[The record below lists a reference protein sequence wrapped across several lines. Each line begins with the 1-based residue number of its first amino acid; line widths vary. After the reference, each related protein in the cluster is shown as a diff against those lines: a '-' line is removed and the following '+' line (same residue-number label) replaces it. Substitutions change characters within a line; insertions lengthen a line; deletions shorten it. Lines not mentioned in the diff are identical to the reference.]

1 MIPASPTALLRLHH
15 IGFVVANIAESAPG
29 FLRSMGGSWDERVFV
44 DPGQKVKVTFLR
56 ITAGDVWIELVE
68 PNAEDA
74 PVNKFL
80 RERGPGLHHLCY
92 EVNRLEE
99 ALAELRSK
107 GGLMA
112 KPPKPA
118 VAFEGRRIA
127 WMITAEKL
135 LVELLEVEKR

>member
-1 MIPASPTALLRLHH
+1 VIADSPTALLRLHH
-15 IGFVVANIAESAPG
+15 IGFVVANISDSAPG
-29 FLRSMGGSWDERVFV
+29 FLRSMGGSWDENVFA

-56 ITAGDVWIELVE
+56 ITAGDVWVELVE

-74 PVNKFL
+74 PVHKFL
-80 RERGPGLHHLCY
+80 REKGPGLHHLCY
-92 EVNRLEE
+92 EVNKLED

-107 GGLMA
+107 GGLIA

-127 WMITAEKL
+127 WMITPEKL

>member
-1 MIPASPTALLRLHH
+1 VIPASSTTLLRLHH
-15 IGFVVANIAESAPG
+15 IGFVVGNIADSAPG
-29 FLRSMGGSWDERVFV
+29 FLRSMGGSWDEKVFA
-44 DPGQKVKVTFLR
+44 DLGQKVKVTFLR
-56 ITAGDVWIELVE
+56 ITTGDVLVELVE

-80 RERGPGLHHLCY
+80 REKGPGLHHLCY
-92 EVNRLEE
+92 EVNKLEE

-107 GGLMA
+107 GGLIA

-127 WMITAEKL
+127 WLITAEKL